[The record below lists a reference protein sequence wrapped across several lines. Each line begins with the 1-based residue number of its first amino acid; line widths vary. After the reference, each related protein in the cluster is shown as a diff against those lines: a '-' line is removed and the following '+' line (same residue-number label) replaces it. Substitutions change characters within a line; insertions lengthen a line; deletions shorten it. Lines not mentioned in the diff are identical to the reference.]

1 MKISGKFLKV
11 LIPYKIYKLIANGF
25 IVVPKYYKEILTET
39 ERYFDLSLED
49 HIYKDLM
56 LMRKFGHIIDKGLH
70 RTDASPG
77 HSKNYYDALKQLVK
91 KIKKTE
97 YVNRT
102 YRIPKELAERLSQV
116 AQEEDI
122 SVNEL
127 VVQSCE
133 FALDNLNKEDR

>member
-77 HSKNYYDALKQLVK
+77 HSKNYYDALKQLIK
-91 KIKKTE
+91 KIKKRNMLMILR
-97 YVNRT
+97 YYGQKKSLLNMNNFRVILMNSN
-102 YRIPKELAERLSQV
+102 LSE
-116 AQEEDI
+116 AIFPE
-122 SVNEL
+122 
-127 VVQSCE
+127 
-133 FALDNLNKEDR
+133 

>member
-77 HSKNYYDALKQLVK
+77 HSKNYYDALKQLIK
-91 KIKKTE
+91 KIKKRNMLMILRYYGQKKSLLNMNNFRVILMNSNLSE
-97 YVNRT
+97 AIFP
-102 YRIPKELAERLSQV
+102 RI
-116 AQEEDI
+116 I
-122 SVNEL
+122 
-127 VVQSCE
+127 
-133 FALDNLNKEDR
+133 

>member
-77 HSKNYYDALKQLVK
+77 HSKNYYDALKQLIK
-91 KIKKTE
+91 KIKKRNMLMILRYYGQKKSLLNMTNFRVILMNSNLSE
-97 YVNRT
+97 AIFP
-102 YRIPKELAERLSQV
+102 RI
-116 AQEEDI
+116 I
-122 SVNEL
+122 
-127 VVQSCE
+127 
-133 FALDNLNKEDR
+133 

>member
-91 KIKKTE
+91 KIKKRNMLMTLRYYGQKKSLLNMNNFRVILMNSNLSE
-97 YVNRT
+97 AIFP
-102 YRIPKELAERLSQV
+102 RI
-116 AQEEDI
+116 I
-122 SVNEL
+122 
-127 VVQSCE
+127 
-133 FALDNLNKEDR
+133 

>member
-77 HSKNYYDALKQLVK
+77 HSKNYYDALKQLIK

-97 YVNRT
+97 YANDPTVLWAEE
-102 YRIPKELAERLSQV
+102 KLAKYEQL
-116 AQEEDI
+116 
-122 SVNEL
+122 
-127 VVQSCE
+127 QSHP
-133 FALDNLNKEDR
+133 N

>member
-77 HSKNYYDALKQLVK
+77 HSKNYYDALKQL
-91 KIKKTE
+91 IKK
-97 YVNRT
+97 N
-102 YRIPKELAERLSQV
+102 IMCWKCFLILLAICIW
-116 AQEEDI
+116 DM
-122 SVNEL
+122 SVITPS
-127 VVQSCE
+127 VM
-133 FALDNLNKEDR
+133 

>member
-39 ERYFDLSLED
+39 ERYFDLSLEE

-77 HSKNYYDALKQLVK
+77 HSKNYYDALKQLIK
-91 KIKKTE
+91 KIKKRNMLMILRYYGQKKSLLNMNNFRVILMNSNLSE
-97 YVNRT
+97 AIFP
-102 YRIPKELAERLSQV
+102 RI
-116 AQEEDI
+116 I
-122 SVNEL
+122 
-127 VVQSCE
+127 
-133 FALDNLNKEDR
+133 

>member
-77 HSKNYYDALKQLVK
+77 HSKKYYDALKQLVVKLK
-91 KIKKTE
+91 KNGI
-97 YVNRT
+97 
-102 YRIPKELAERLSQV
+102 
-116 AQEEDI
+116 
-122 SVNEL
+122 
-127 VVQSCE
+127 C
-133 FALDNLNKEDR
+133 

>member
-39 ERYFDLSLED
+39 ERYFDLSLEE

-70 RTDASPG
+70 RTDASPV
-77 HSKNYYDALKQLVK
+77 HSKNYYDALKQLIK
-91 KIKKTE
+91 KIKKRNMLMILRYYGQKKSLLNMNNFRVILMNSNLSE
-97 YVNRT
+97 AIFP
-102 YRIPKELAERLSQV
+102 RI
-116 AQEEDI
+116 I
-122 SVNEL
+122 
-127 VVQSCE
+127 
-133 FALDNLNKEDR
+133 